1 MIYMPMYKKSLLIL
15 FCIALFASV
24 STFYYLYT
32 QEDTTPIIT
41 DNTQTQTQDKQED
54 TIITVYV
61 SGEVNSPGLVELPS
75 DSRIADAI
83 KVCGDFT
90 PLADKAKINLAQ
102 KLTDGMQIQVSSK
115 APVNNS
121 NEQVNDTNSNIPSNN
136 NSSSNL
142 ININTATK
150 EDLDTLPGI
159 GPATAQKIID
169 YRQEHGNFSSIED
182 IKNVKGIGEAKF
194 SKMQDKICT

>member
-1 MIYMPMYKKSLLIL
+1 MPMYKKSLLVL

-41 DNTQTQTQDKQED
+41 DNTQTQIQDKQED
-54 TIITVYV
+54 TTITVYV

-83 KVCGDFT
+83 KACGDFT

-102 KLTDGMQIQVSSK
+102 KLTDGMQIQVNSK
-115 APVNNS
+115 TPINNS
-121 NEQVNDTNSNIPSNN
+121 NEQVNDTNSNSPNN

>member
-41 DNTQTQTQDKQED
+41 DKTQDKQED
-54 TIITVYV
+54 TTITVYV

-83 KVCGDFT
+83 KACGDFT

-102 KLTDGMQIQVSSK
+102 KLTDGMQIQVNSK
-115 APVNNS
+115 APVINS
-121 NEQVNDTNSNIPSNN
+121 NEQVNDTNSNSSSNN

>member
-1 MIYMPMYKKSLLIL
+1 MIYMPMYKKSLLVL

-41 DNTQTQTQDKQED
+41 DNMQTQTQDKQED
-54 TIITVYV
+54 TTITVYV

-83 KVCGDFT
+83 KACGDFT
-90 PLADKAKINLAQ
+90 PLADKTKINLAQ

-115 APVNNS
+115 TPVNNS
-121 NEQVNDTNSNIPSNN
+121 NE
-136 NSSSNL
+136 

>member
-1 MIYMPMYKKSLLIL
+1 MPMYKKSLLVL

-41 DNTQTQTQDKQED
+41 DNMQTQTQDNQED
-54 TIITVYV
+54 TTITVYV

-83 KVCGDFT
+83 KACGDFT

-115 APVNNS
+115 APVINS

-194 SKMQDKICT
+194 SKIQDKICT

>member
-1 MIYMPMYKKSLLIL
+1 MPMYKKSLLVL

-41 DNTQTQTQDKQED
+41 DNMQTQTQDKQED
-54 TIITVYV
+54 TTITVYV
-61 SGEVNSPGLVELPS
+61 SGEVNFPGLVELPS

-83 KVCGDFT
+83 KACGDFT

-115 APVNNS
+115 APVINS
-121 NEQVNDTNSNIPSNN
+121 NEQVNDTNSNSPNN

>member
-1 MIYMPMYKKSLLIL
+1 MPMYKKSLLVL

-41 DNTQTQTQDKQED
+41 DNTQTQIQDKQED
-54 TIITVYV
+54 ITITVYV

-83 KVCGDFT
+83 KACGDFT

-102 KLTDGMQIQVSSK
+102 KLTDGMQIQVNSK
-115 APVNNS
+115 TPVNNS
-121 NEQVNDTNSNIPSNN
+121 NEQVNDTNSNSPNN

>member
-41 DNTQTQTQDKQED
+41 DNMQTQTQDNQED
-54 TIITVYV
+54 TTITVYV

-83 KVCGDFT
+83 KACGDFT

-115 APVNNS
+115 APVINS
-121 NEQVNDTNSNIPSNN
+121 NEQVNDTNSNSPNN

>member
-1 MIYMPMYKKSLLIL
+1 MIYMPMYKKSLLVL

-41 DNTQTQTQDKQED
+41 DNMQTQTQDKQED
-54 TIITVYV
+54 VTITVYV

-83 KVCGDFT
+83 KACGDFT

-102 KLTDGMQIQVSSK
+102 KLTDGMQIQVDSK
-115 APVNNS
+115 TPINNS
-121 NEQVNDTNSNIPSNN
+121 SESINNTNSNSSN
-136 NSSSNL
+136 SNL

>member
-32 QEDTTPIIT
+32 QDTT
-41 DNTQTQTQDKQED
+41 
-54 TIITVYV
+54 ITVYV

-83 KVCGDFT
+83 KACGDFT
-90 PLADKAKINLAQ
+90 PLADKTKINLAQ

-115 APVNNS
+115 TPVNNS
-121 NEQVNDTNSNIPSNN
+121 NEQVNDTNSNSPNN

>member
-1 MIYMPMYKKSLLIL
+1 MPMYKKSLLVL

-41 DNTQTQTQDKQED
+41 DNMQTQTQDNQED
-54 TIITVYV
+54 TTITVYV

-83 KVCGDFT
+83 KACGDFT

-115 APVNNS
+115 TPVNNS
-121 NEQVNDTNSNIPSNN
+121 NKQVNDTNSNIPSNN

>member
-1 MIYMPMYKKSLLIL
+1 MIYMPMYKKSLLVL

-41 DNTQTQTQDKQED
+41 DNTQTQIQDKQED
-54 TIITVYV
+54 TTITVYV

-83 KVCGDFT
+83 KACGDFT

-115 APVNNS
+115 APVINS
-121 NEQVNDTNSNIPSNN
+121 NEQVNDTNSNSPNN

>member
-1 MIYMPMYKKSLLIL
+1 MPMYKKSLLVL

-41 DNTQTQTQDKQED
+41 DNTQTQIQDKQED
-54 TIITVYV
+54 TTITVYV

-83 KVCGDFT
+83 KACGDFT

-115 APVNNS
+115 TPVNNS
-121 NEQVNDTNSNIPSNN
+121 NEQVNDTNSNSPNN